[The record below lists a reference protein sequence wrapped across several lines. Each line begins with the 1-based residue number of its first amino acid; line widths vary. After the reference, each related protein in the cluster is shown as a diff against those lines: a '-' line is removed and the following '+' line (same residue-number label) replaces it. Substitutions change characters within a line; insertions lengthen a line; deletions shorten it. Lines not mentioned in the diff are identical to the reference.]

1 MPISQD
7 LLEILVCPAC
17 RARVELA
24 EDASALLC
32 TGCSRKY
39 PIQDDIPSML
49 IVEACPSCS
58 QTAMMQVENGH
69 LRCPECG
76 HTYPI
81 KETAPE
87 G

>member
-17 RARVELA
+17 RERVELL

-32 TGCSRKY
+32 TGCARKY

-58 QTAMMQVENGH
+58 QTAMMQVEGEH

-76 HTYPI
+76 HGYPI
-81 KETAPE
+81 KETAPQ